1 MKTNNEKY
9 ESFRQK
15 QIELSNLLNESSK
28 VISELEMNQFRDNL
42 QALSQKV
49 HDDTFKIMVVGTF
62 KNGKSTFINSFLGE
76 EVLPAYALPTTAIIN
91 EVKYGEEKRAVIHFR
106 NPLPEKLQK
115 SIPEKSLSHMRRYNY
130 QNVPP
135 LEIPYDEIEN
145 YVVIPID
152 NDPIQV
158 MLESP
163 YEKIELFWPL
173 HLLKNGVEIID
184 SPGLNEHETRTK
196 VTMEYLSK
204 ADATLFVLNAQ
215 ALCSQEEMKFIENN
229 LKMQGF
235 EDPFF
240 VVNRFDCIRK
250 RERPQ
255 MIQFANLKLKS
266 YSTNEIY
273 FVSARDALDGKLD
286 NDEELYKNSGMYEFE
301 KTLSKFLTNQKG
313 KAKLVQPSKEL
324 KRILNYEAKDKIIP
338 MKRRMLSTSLNE
350 VTKRYEDAK
359 PKLEAL
365 RTKKEQIHTNLTLG
379 IERSRSDFSRLAKS
393 NIMDLC
399 NKVTTWVNEYTIKT
413 SLGFIPKE
421 EKAQAAANE
430 ILEHIT
436 GKMEE
441 EQLLWKQNVLTPFI
455 QEKTSSIFGNV
466 ESDLSKFYEELDTVN
481 VQLSG
486 GAYNANTVP
495 TWQRVAGVV
504 GGLAIGDV
512 GLAASAGI
520 NGFSKELAKTAAFE
534 IGAGFVL
541 SILGLLNPFTIVGV
555 IAIAFFKNVI
565 SGESNAIKKLKGQ
578 VINDIV
584 SNLSNS
590 SDTQAANLTNTI
602 TNKLSEISEQVTKAM
617 DIEINET
624 ESQVQSIIDDL
635 EKGKENVAAKE
646 KEINNCEIS
655 INDMCK
661 QLDTLIF
668 NLVEN

>member
-42 QALSQKV
+42 QALSKKV

-106 NPLPEKLQK
+106 NPLPEKLPK

-130 QNVPP
+130 KNVPP
-135 LEIPYDEIEN
+135 LEIPYDEIEY

-152 NDPIQV
+152 DDPIQV

-173 HLLKNGVEIID
+173 PLLKNGVEIID

-204 ADATLFVLNAQ
+204 ADAILFVLNAQ

-240 VVNRFDCIRK
+240 VVNKFDYIRK

-301 KTLSKFLTNQKG
+301 KILSKFLTNQKG

-421 EKAQAAANE
+421 EKTRAAANE

-486 GAYNANTVP
+486 GTYNANTVP

-541 SILGLLNPFTIVGV
+541 SVLGLLNPFTIVGV

-590 SDTQAANLTNTI
+590 SDTEAANLTNTI

-624 ESQVQSIIDDL
+624 ENQVQSIIDDL

-646 KEINNCEIS
+646 KEINNCEKS